1 MCKILSAV
9 SVAGGLFVSACNTCG
24 SQGDAPAAVSDPH
37 STSSS
42 VNASEVV
49 DGEEEF
55 SLPKHD
61 WNGIRVNM
69 TEGQVRTFLK
79 KTGFGLVPTRKRAFL
94 TFDPVMQLMHVWKK
108 DENLSSIVLMET
120 RRNES
125 VLKNVWGV
133 HFVFI
138 KNRLFQFSPQYFVG
152 PVELVEPDD
161 EYVLP
166 KDMEDKLR
174 RTFGIPNVLDGDL
187 DVVYPDY
194 RGKVGER
201 ACVWADKTLTVIFR
215 RINDSGIERYSL
227 VFVSPE
233 GMKSVKK
240 YLGRSLK
247 STKKRSDLE
256 EITF

>member
-1 MCKILSAV
+1 M
-9 SVAGGLFVSACNTCG
+9 SACNTCG
-24 SQGDAPAAVSDPH
+24 GQGDAPAAVSDPH
-37 STSSS
+37 TASSS
-42 VNASEVV
+42 VDESEAV

-55 SLPKHD
+55 SLSKHD

-69 TEGQVRTFLK
+69 TEGQVRTSLK
-79 KTGFGLVPTRKRAFL
+79 QTGFGLIPTRKMAFL
-94 TFDPVMQLMHVWKK
+94 TFDPVLQIMHVWKK
-108 DENLSSIVLMET
+108 DEDLSSIVLMET
-120 RRNES
+120 RRNER

-138 KNRLFQFSPQYFVG
+138 KNRLFQFSPQYFAG

-166 KDMEDKLR
+166 NDMENKLR
-174 RTFGIPNVLDGDL
+174 RTFGTPNVLDGKL
-187 DVVYPDY
+187 DVVYPDE
-194 RGKVGER
+194 RGKKNER
-201 ACVWADKTLTVIFR
+201 SCIWADKTLTVIFR

-233 GMKSVKK
+233 GMKSVEK